1 MVGTERSSTI
11 TEVSSD
17 ENKKSALSGKVSPA
31 SDQYKNIKTTY
42 DNKSQSFKINFDVED
57 NGITSKVEI
66 PMTARTRAEGG
77 FSGKALF
84 ITTPGVKIT

>member
-1 MVGTERSSTI
+1 MSA
-11 TEVSSD
+11 D
-17 ENKKSALSGKVSPA
+17 ENKKSALSGKITPA

-42 DNKSQSFKINFDVED
+42 DNKSQSFKLNFDVVD

-66 PMTARTRAEGG
+66 PITVRTRAEGG
-77 FSGKALF
+77 FSGKSLF

>member
-1 MVGTERSSTI
+1 M
-11 TEVSSD
+11 
-17 ENKKSALSGKVSPA
+17 SGKVSPA

-42 DNKSQSFKINFDVED
+42 DNKSQSFKLNFDVED

-66 PMTARTRAEGG
+66 PITARTRAEGG

-84 ITTPGVKIT
+84 ITTPGVKLS